1 MEFIIIGNF
10 VTLDGI
16 AIPGSSIKEANVNL
30 EDLSWAPPPYLRKIS
45 ISDRGYFIIVLDTSI
60 LGVAST
66 VDEILGIIMKIAI
79 DIPEDKYKSYFSSI
93 SIINSSIVNDEF
105 AFGGAKFSRPGK
117 QIWVGYLGKLVL
129 TPIDSTA
136 PTNPN
141 IQPTATLP
149 AGVAPST
156 PPPPPLKPNTKVKI
170 TGKVVDTVSKQPL
183 ELIIVTNGSDSVNTN
198 KNGEFVFEY
207 IYTPDKGN
215 ITFFGVGY
223 TPFSKDISTEQNS
236 KIDLGEIPLEP
247 VQLSVVEIVDKPNVF
262 FINGF
267 VVDNKGKY
275 IPDAKVTFSYFIPIN
290 IDVNIPSISTP
301 IPQVNV
307 GLSNVIPLAPSI
319 PPIPIKKIKNTDS
332 KGIFEFGNNSDF
344 NLKDATL
351 TITAPNYEPVIINLT
366 NAPSQGVTIYK
377 NKKNVNSVSTAPDL
391 TQVPYYGKVYP
402 IGRVVLLPKATE
414 PTNEEEIKQKIK
426 RTKDKSDPGFIQRLI
441 QLTVKAYNSAVDRL
455 IPFLLNMLVAFGP
468 AAANAVMTNSK
479 VLDKVC
485 PSQSTINNIIK
496 ARNSLVTQINVL
508 YNSLRILSSA
518 SSTTSTFT
526 QSLSTAIQAY
536 YLLPI
541 PASTLSAGAVAFL
554 LEAKDT
560 IKEDLKKQTKI
571 LDGIVAII
579 SYCAA
584 ILAYLLTILNL
595 LDQLILLC
603 AEEQEIP
610 FAQLNPE
617 ITDTINNSLNNEL
630 VENPPIYKGFKLE
643 LVLDATN
650 NTAYPKRYAQAL
662 NVQGIAVL
670 KTDSSFASDPQVL
683 IDQLKF
689 IIDSNP
695 NLTAE

>member
-1 MEFIIIGNF
+1 MAVYKVSDGSTITFKKRGPELYAILTTPDGKVTNGPSRMGN
-10 VTLDGI
+10 T
-16 AIPGSSIKEANVNL
+16 EANAAREILLASNIVNPTTGEPL
-30 EDLSWAPPPYLRKIS
+30 PYTIEDSPSP
-45 ISDRGYFIIVLDTSI
+45 TST
-60 LGVAST
+60 ST
-66 VDEILGIIMKIAI
+66 V
-79 DIPEDKYKSYFSSI
+79 S
-93 SIINSSIVNDEF
+93 
-105 AFGGAKFSRPGK
+105 
-117 QIWVGYLGKLVL
+117 
-129 TPIDSTA
+129 
-136 PTNPN
+136 
-141 IQPTATLP
+141 P
-149 AGVAPST
+149 AGVQQPT
-156 PPPPPLKPNTKVKI
+156 PPPPPLKPNVKVTI
-170 TGKVVDTVSKQPL
+170 IGRVVDAINKQPL
-183 ELIIVTNGSDSVNTN
+183 ELIIVTNGFDSTNTN
-198 KNGEFVFEY
+198 KNGEFNFEY
-207 IYTPDKGN
+207 VYAPDKGN

-223 TPFSKDISTEQNS
+223 TPFSKDVFTEQSS
-236 KIDLGEIPLEP
+236 KIDLGEVSLEP
-247 VQLSVVEIVDKPNVF
+247 AEKATLEIFAKPNTF

-267 VVDNKGKY
+267 VVDNKGNF
-275 IPDAKVTFSYFIPIN
+275 IPDAKVTFSYFLPEIDIN
-290 IDVNIPSISTP
+290 ANIPTISTP
-301 IPQVNV
+301 IPQVSV
-307 GLSNVIPLAPSI
+307 DLSNVIPPI
-319 PPIPIKKIKNTDS
+319 PPIPLKKVKNTDN
-332 KGIFEFGNNSDF
+332 KGTFEFGNDNDF

-351 TITAPNYEPVIINLT
+351 TITAPNFELVTINLT
-366 NAPSQGVTIYK
+366 NAPSQDVTIYK
-377 NKKNVNSVSTAPDL
+377 NKKNPNSVSTTPDL
-391 TQVPYYGKVYP
+391 TQAPYYGKVYP
-402 IGRVVLLPKATE
+402 IGRVVLPPKATK
-414 PTNEEEIKQKIK
+414 TISEEEIKQKVK

-455 IPFLLNMLVAFGP
+455 IPFLLNMLIAFGP

-485 PSQSTINNIIK
+485 PSQSTINSIIK

-518 SSTTSTFT
+518 SSATSTFT
-526 QSLSTAIQAY
+526 QSLTTAIQAY

-554 LEAKDT
+554 LDAKDT

-571 LDGIVAII
+571 LDGVVAII

-584 ILAYLLTILNL
+584 ILAYLLTVLNL

-603 AEEQEIP
+603 SEEQEIP
-610 FAQLNPE
+610 FNQLNPE

-662 NVQGIAVL
+662 NVQGTPVL
-670 KTDSSFASDPQVL
+670 KTDSSFASDPQIL